1 VARSR
6 RGILAA
12 LAGLGLAAC
21 GVERIAQDRTAL
33 RAAGRIGVVTPA
45 VADAPSAPTDL
56 WLSVP
61 FGHIGR
67 FVDAALKAERDRLLA
82 WALVSAGYDAAARW
96 SEHLTAAL
104 LAAGS
109 QPLPVPVGRFGLDLL
124 AAYPAAEVDAYLDTV
139 VPEYGFSA
147 GTPEGPFI
155 PFGVVMMRVA
165 LPDGRVVLQDQ
176 LVMNAFRP
184 FGGERIGG
192 PGEPRF
198 ATAELFPYDF
208 MRAAEG
214 VDAALAALARQ
225 VVARL
230 R

>member
-1 VARSR
+1 M
-6 RGILAA
+6 
-12 LAGLGLAAC
+12 
-21 GVERIAQDRTAL
+21 

-45 VADAPSAPTDL
+45 VAGAPAAPTDL

-96 SEHLTAAL
+96 TEHLTAAL
-104 LAAGS
+104 LAAGFR
-109 QPLPVPVGRFGLDLL
+109 PLPVPAGRLALDLL
-124 AAYPAAEVDAYLDTV
+124 ATYPPAEVDAYLDTV
-139 VPEYGFSA
+139 VPEYGFSGGA
-147 GTPEGPFI
+147 PEGPFI
-155 PFGVVMMRVA
+155 PFGIVVMRLA
-165 LPDGRVVLQDQ
+165 LPDGRIVLQDQ
-176 LVMNAFRP
+176 LVMNTFRP
-184 FGGERIGG
+184 FDGQRIAG
-192 PGEPRF
+192 PSEPSF
-198 ATAELFPYDF
+198 ENAQLFPFDF

>member
-1 VARSR
+1 MVRSR

-21 GVERIAQDRTAL
+21 GVERIALDRSAV

-45 VADAPSAPTDL
+45 VAGAPAAPTDL

-96 SEHLTAAL
+96 TEHLTAAL
-104 LAAGS
+104 LAAGFR
-109 QPLPVPVGRFGLDLL
+109 PLPVPAGRLALDLL
-124 AAYPAAEVDAYLDTV
+124 ATYPPAEVDAYLDTV
-139 VPEYGFSA
+139 VPEYGFSGGA
-147 GTPEGPFI
+147 PEGPFI
-155 PFGVVMMRVA
+155 PFGIVVMRLA
-165 LPDGRVVLQDQ
+165 LPDGRIVLQDQ
-176 LVMNAFRP
+176 LVMNTFRP
-184 FGGERIGG
+184 FDGQRIAG
-192 PGEPRF
+192 PSEPSF
-198 ATAELFPYDF
+198 ENAQLFPFDF